1 MEQKNQDFEQEK
13 PHFGAGKSILGAVK
27 MIFGAREKNQW
38 KHEHYVFKVACDK
51 SSLWW

>member
-27 MIFGAREKNQW
+27 MTFGAREKICKDTNIMFL
-38 KHEHYVFKVACDK
+38 K
-51 SSLWW
+51 